1 MSRILLIDPDRQ
13 LLAAMQ
19 DVLLHDGHESLG
31 HVSPDTAMAELSR
44 QSVDLVVMEL
54 RQRSMDALTIIERIT
69 NTYSVPVVVLSTT
82 ASATEESMMLRLG
95 ADDYL
100 AKPFSMRVFG
110 ARVAAALRSAAPSLR
125 DADDVTVIQRG
136 ALRLDRLRHEARW
149 DGKEVALT
157 ATEFNVLWIIA
168 QRPGQV
174 LSRANILDLAY
185 GGDVFVTDRSID
197 SQIKRIRR
205 KLRDVAPN
213 FTAIE
218 TLYGLGYR
226 FTDSPEDMA
235 A

>member
-1 MSRILLIDPDRQ
+1 MSKILLIEPDRR
-13 LLAAMQ
+13 LMVAMQ
-19 DVLLHDGHESLG
+19 EVLLHDGHECLC
-31 HVSPDTAMAELSR
+31 HVAPETALSDLAR
-44 QSVDLVVMEL
+44 QYPDLVVMEL
-54 RQRSMDALTIIERIT
+54 RQRTMDALTVMERIT
-69 NTYSVPVVVLSTT
+69 NNYCVPVIVLSTT

-110 ARVAAALRSAAPSLR
+110 ARVAAALRSAAPNLR

-136 ALRLDRLRHEARW
+136 ALRLDRLRHEACW
-149 DGKEVALT
+149 NGQEVALT
-157 ATEFNVLWIIA
+157 ATEFNVLWIVA

-205 KLRDVAPN
+205 KIREVAPD
-213 FTAIE
+213 FMAIE

-226 FTDSPEDMA
+226 FSDSPEDVA

>member
-1 MSRILLIDPDRQ
+1 MM
-13 LLAAMQ
+13 AMQ
-19 DVLLHDGHESLG
+19 EVLLHDGHDSLC
-31 HVSPDTAMAELSR
+31 HVAPDTALSDLAR
-44 QSVDLVVMEL
+44 QAPDLVVMEL
-54 RQRSMDALTIIERIT
+54 RQRSMDALNVIERIT
-69 NTYSVPVVVLSTT
+69 NTFGIPVVVTSTT
-82 ASATEESMMLRLG
+82 ASATEEAMLLRLG

-110 ARVAAALRSAAPSLR
+110 ARVAAALRSAAPNHR
-125 DADDVTVIQRG
+125 DADDLTVIQRG

-149 DGKEVALT
+149 DGTEVALT
-157 ATEFNVLWIIA
+157 ATEFNVLWIVA

-205 KLRDVAPN
+205 KIREVAPD
-213 FTAIE
+213 FMAIE

-226 FTDSPEDMA
+226 FSDSPEAVA

>member
-1 MSRILLIDPDRQ
+1 MSKILLIDPDRH
-13 LLAAMQ
+13 LLEAMR
-19 DVLLHDGHESLG
+19 DVLMHDGHESFC
-31 HVSPDTAMAELSR
+31 HVSLETAMAELTR
-44 QSVDLVVMEL
+44 RDIDLVVMGL
-54 RQRSMDALTIIERIT
+54 CQRSLDAPTIIERIT
-69 NTYSVPVVVLSTT
+69 NLYGVPVVVLSTT
-82 ASATEESMMLRLG
+82 ASAMEESRMLRLG

-100 AKPFSMRVFG
+100 AKSFSMRVFG
-110 ARVAAALRSAAPSLR
+110 ARIAAALRSAGPNHR

-136 ALRLDRLRHEARW
+136 ALRLDRLRHEACW
-149 DGKEVALT
+149 DGNEVALT
-157 ATEFNVLWIIA
+157 VTEFNVLWIIA

-174 LSRANILDLAY
+174 LSRASILDLAY

-226 FTDSPEDMA
+226 FSDSPEDMA